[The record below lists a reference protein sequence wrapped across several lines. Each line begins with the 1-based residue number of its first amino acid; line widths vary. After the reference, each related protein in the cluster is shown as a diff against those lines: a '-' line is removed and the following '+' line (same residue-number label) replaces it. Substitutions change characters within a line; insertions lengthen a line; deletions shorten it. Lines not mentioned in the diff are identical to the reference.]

1 MTMFTQLC
9 FIRKNSKELQ
19 DKVYRLGGRS
29 GTCIWDS
36 EFNTLL
42 VADKDHFRCYDD
54 ECGNADLLISKGYID
69 CGTNEK
75 LFLAI
80 CAIKNYTDK
89 YQFFVNK
96 DGDFFKCFEN
106 EFSHFKFDDKDIGKI
121 VNAMETDSFPCSGEP
136 LVPYEDTKDWHKA
149 TVEEL
154 IEHFKKD

>member
-1 MTMFTQLC
+1 MFTQPC
-9 FIRKNSKELQ
+9 FIRKNSKELR

-29 GTCIWDS
+29 GNYICDS

-42 VADKDHFRCYDD
+42 VADKDHFSCYDD
-54 ECGNADLLISKGYID
+54 EWGNADILISKGYID

-75 LFLAI
+75 IFLAI
-80 CAIKNYTDK
+80 CAIRNDTDK
-89 YQFFVNK
+89 YQLFVNK

-121 VNAMETDSFPCSGEP
+121 VNAIETGYYPCSGEP

-154 IEHFKKD
+154 IEYFKEE